1 MAEKWL
7 KSQIVRLKK
16 YKKKKK
22 AENANAQCG
31 HANQT
36 HTNNYQIFNEK
47 CYTYNIFTQIIN
59 NRLLLVVM
67 DGQKSDLSDEFKLKL
82 ITTYYL

>member
-16 YKKKKK
+16 KEKKN
-22 AENANAQCG
+22 AENANSQCG

-36 HTNNYQIFNEK
+36 HTNNYQIFNKK
-47 CYTYNIFTQIIN
+47 CYAYNIFTQIIN
-59 NRLLLVVM
+59 DRLLLVVM